1 LIRIYENQFNN
12 NPFEKP
18 MRTNMKTV
26 LFAALTGA
34 LFVTACQKENSAT
47 LHENNT
53 QVVEPA
59 AKGAILADVAALRKI
74 PVLVVSDGSP
84 NGRRRKNN
92 TTTTTPPPPTDTTT
106 TPPPPTDTIVTV
118 PPPTTAIPSGYSLIM
133 PPVGNQGYEGSCVA
147 WATAYAARSCKQY
160 YATNAFSYS
169 YSNNVFS
176 PEYVFNQIKF
186 STNCGASSMMEAM
199 DLLVR
204 QGVCTW
210 QSMPYSASNGCSLMP
225 ATAQTSEASSYKI
238 SSYLRVYP
246 GDQTTIKTMVASK
259 KPVPFTC
266 NTDYN
271 FKYATVGTIWK
282 TYAGFAGSH
291 AMVICGYDDA
301 KHAYKVMNSWG
312 TTWGDAGYIWIDYD
326 LLPTISYEAYVMN

>member
-1 LIRIYENQFNN
+1 
-12 NPFEKP
+12 
-18 MRTNMKTV
+18 MRTMKTV
-26 LFAALTGA
+26 LFAALSCA
-34 LFVTACQKENSAT
+34 LFVTACQKEESAN

-59 AKGAILADVAALRKI
+59 AKGAILADVAALTKI

-84 NGRRRKNN
+84 TARKRKTNSP
-92 TTTTTPPPPTDTTT
+92 TPPPPTDTTT

-118 PPPTTAIPSGYSLIM
+118 SPPTTTIPSSCSLIM

-169 YSNNVFS
+169 YSSNIFS
-176 PEYVFNQIKF
+176 PEYVFNQTKLG
-186 STNCGASSMMEAM
+186 TTCGSSAMMNAM
-199 DLLVR
+199 DLLVN

-210 QSMPYSASNGCSLMP
+210 QSMAYSASNGCSLLP
-225 ATAQTSEASSYKI
+225 TTAQTSEASGYKI
-238 SSYLRVYP
+238 SSYMRVYP
-246 GDQTTIKTMVASK
+246 NDPVTIKTMIASK
-259 KPVPFTC
+259 KAVPFTC

-271 FKYATVGTIWK
+271 FKYYTAGTVWT
-282 TYAGFAGSH
+282 TYSGFSGAH

-312 TTWGDAGYIWIDYD
+312 TTWGDAGYLWIDYD
-326 LLPTISYEAYVMN
+326 LLPVISYEAYVMN

>member
-1 LIRIYENQFNN
+1 
-12 NPFEKP
+12 

-26 LFAALTGA
+26 LFAALACA
-34 LFVTACQKENSAT
+34 LFVTACQKEESAN

-74 PVLVVSDGSP
+74 PVLVVSDESP
-84 NGRRRKNN
+84 TARKRKTN
-92 TTTTTPPPPTDTTT
+92 TTTPPPTDTTT

-118 PPPTTAIPSGYSLIM
+118 QPPTTTIPSSYSLIM

-169 YSNNVFS
+169 YSSNIYS
-176 PEYVFNQIKF
+176 PEYVFNQIKLG
-186 STNCGASSMMEAM
+186 TTCGSSAMMNAM
-199 DLLVR
+199 DLLVN
-204 QGVCTW
+204 QGVCSW

-225 ATAQTSEASSYKI
+225 TTAQTTEAAGYKI
-238 SSYLRVYP
+238 SSYMRVYP
-246 GDQTTIKTMVASK
+246 SDQATIKTMIASK
-259 KPVPFTC
+259 KAVPFTC

-271 FKYATVGTIWK
+271 FKYYTAGTVWT
-282 TYAGFAGSH
+282 TYSGFSGAH

-312 TTWGDAGYIWIDYD
+312 ATWGDAGYLWIDYD
-326 LLPTISYEAYVMN
+326 LLPVISYEAYVMN